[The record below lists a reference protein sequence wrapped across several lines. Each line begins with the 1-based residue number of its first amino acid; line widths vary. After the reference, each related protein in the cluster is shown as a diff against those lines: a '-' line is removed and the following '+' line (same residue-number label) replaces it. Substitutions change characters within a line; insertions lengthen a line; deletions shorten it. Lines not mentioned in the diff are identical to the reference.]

1 MDLRTPKNKT
11 KLLKIYKL
19 MILFFVLVLILS
31 PKSVTNRPE
40 IETKLL
46 LTSIGLDKV
55 EDQYRV
61 SATAVM
67 PQESQNGSTMRL
79 NVGVEADSVS
89 AAFEKLSLKM
99 GKKLELGLCGL
110 IVIGDT
116 FGDESILPHLNYLMA
131 SGKIIP
137 GAYLVLSL
145 GKSAK
150 ETIEMSNMLSE
161 ASSNGL
167 SKLIEHN
174 ALDTNMPS
182 ITLLKF
188 LSETGS
194 VTKSSYIPCIEIGEK
209 ENSDDETGGSGSG
222 SGGSADSSG
231 SGGGDSTSAGDQ
243 KRGETEIKSLS
254 KIAFYRDGR
263 QIKFLDDE
271 QTRGFTWS
279 DKSSTQG
286 LVSLENLKVQDID
299 VGQIFCQLRSKK
311 FKIKTGIDNGVPQTK
326 MSVEV
331 LLELEDR
338 YKLSDL
344 FKYYGISEEEINQ
357 NIKNQ
362 FAVKIENE
370 LVSVI
375 NVMKEC
381 DCDAMGLTTNLYKFH
396 YNDYNNYPDKEN
408 ILSAMQVDYDI
419 KVKFK

>member
-1 MDLRTPKNKT
+1 MNLRTPKNKT

-19 MILFFVLVLILS
+19 MILFFILVLILS

-194 VTKSSYIPCIEIGEK
+194 VTKSSYIPCIEIGKKDSGSDQEK
-209 ENSDDETGGSGSG
+209 PSDGGSDEGQ
-222 SGGSADSSG
+222 SSG
-231 SGGGDSTSAGDQ
+231 SGAD
-243 KRGETEIKSLS
+243 KKGETEIKSLS

-279 DKSSTQG
+279 DKTSTQG
-286 LVSLENLKVQDID
+286 LVSLENLKVQDIE

-311 FKIKTGIDNGVPQTK
+311 FKIKTGINNGVPQTK

>member
-194 VTKSSYIPCIEIGEK
+194 VTKSSYIPCIEIGKKDSGSDQEK
-209 ENSDDETGGSGSG
+209 PSDGGSDEGQ
-222 SGGSADSSG
+222 SSG
-231 SGGGDSTSAGDQ
+231 SGED
-243 KRGETEIKSLS
+243 KKGETEIKSLS

-279 DKSSTQG
+279 DKTSTQG
-286 LVSLENLKVQDID
+286 LVSLENLKVQDIE

-311 FKIKTGIDNGVPQTK
+311 FKIKTGINNGVPQTK

>member
-19 MILFFVLVLILS
+19 MILFFILVLILS

-55 EDQYRV
+55 EEQYRV

-137 GAYLVLSL
+137 GAYLVLSP

-174 ALDTNMPS
+174 ALDTNMPA

-194 VTKSSYIPCIEIGEK
+194 VTKSSYIPCIEIGKKDSDSDQEK
-209 ENSDDETGGSGSG
+209 PSDGGSDEGQ
-222 SGGSADSSG
+222 SSG
-231 SGGGDSTSAGDQ
+231 SGED
-243 KRGETEIKSLS
+243 KKGETEIKSLS

-279 DKSSTQG
+279 NKTSTQG

-299 VGQIFCQLRSKK
+299 AGQIFCQLRSKK

>member
-19 MILFFVLVLILS
+19 MILFFILVLILS

-137 GAYLVLSL
+137 GAYLVLSP

-194 VTKSSYIPCIEIGEK
+194 VTKSSYIPCIEIGKKDSGSDQEK
-209 ENSDDETGGSGSG
+209 PSDGGSDEGQ
-222 SGGSADSSG
+222 SSG
-231 SGGGDSTSAGDQ
+231 SGED
-243 KRGETEIKSLS
+243 KKGETEIKSLS

-279 DKSSTQG
+279 DKTSTQG

-299 VGQIFCQLRSKK
+299 AGQIFCQLRSKK

>member
-1 MDLRTPKNKT
+1 MDLRTPKSKT

-194 VTKSSYIPCIEIGEK
+194 VTKSSYIPCIEIGKKDSGSNQEK
-209 ENSDDETGGSGSG
+209 LSDGGSDEGQ
-222 SGGSADSSG
+222 SSG
-231 SGGGDSTSAGDQ
+231 SGAD
-243 KRGETEIKSLS
+243 KKGETEIKSLS

-279 DKSSTQG
+279 DKTSTQG
-286 LVSLENLKVQDID
+286 LVSLENLKVQDIE

-311 FKIKTGIDNGVPQTK
+311 FKIKTGIDNRVPQTK

>member
-19 MILFFVLVLILS
+19 MFLFFILVLILS

-137 GAYLVLSL
+137 GAYLVLSP

-194 VTKSSYIPCIEIGEK
+194 VTKSSYIPCIEIGKKDSGSDQEK
-209 ENSDDETGGSGSG
+209 PSDGGSDEGQ
-222 SGGSADSSG
+222 SSG
-231 SGGGDSTSAGDQ
+231 SGED
-243 KRGETEIKSLS
+243 KKGETEIKSLS

-279 DKSSTQG
+279 DTTSTQG

-299 VGQIFCQLRSKK
+299 AGQIFCQLRSKK

>member
-19 MILFFVLVLILS
+19 MILFFILVLILS

-188 LSETGS
+188 LSEIGS
-194 VTKSSYIPCIEIGEK
+194 VTKSSYIPCIEIGKKDSGSDQEK
-209 ENSDDETGGSGSG
+209 PSDGGSDEGQ
-222 SGGSADSSG
+222 SSG
-231 SGGGDSTSAGDQ
+231 SGAD
-243 KRGETEIKSLS
+243 KKGETEIKSLS

-279 DKSSTQG
+279 DKTSTQG
-286 LVSLENLKVQDID
+286 LVSLENLKVQDIE

-311 FKIKTGIDNGVPQTK
+311 FKIKTGINNGVPQTK

>member
-1 MDLRTPKNKT
+1 MDLRTPKSKT

-19 MILFFVLVLILS
+19 MILFFILVLILS

-194 VTKSSYIPCIEIGEK
+194 VTKSSYIPCIEIGKKDSGSDQEK
-209 ENSDDETGGSGSG
+209 PSDGGSDEGQ
-222 SGGSADSSG
+222 SSG
-231 SGGGDSTSAGDQ
+231 SGAD
-243 KRGETEIKSLS
+243 KKGETEIKSLS

-279 DKSSTQG
+279 DKTSTQG
-286 LVSLENLKVQDID
+286 LVSLENLKVQDIE

-311 FKIKTGIDNGVPQTK
+311 FKIKTGINNGVPQTK

>member
-1 MDLRTPKNKT
+1 MNLRTPKNKT

-19 MILFFVLVLILS
+19 MILFFILVLILS

-137 GAYLVLSL
+137 GAYLVLSP

-174 ALDTNMPS
+174 ALDTNMPA

-194 VTKSSYIPCIEIGEK
+194 VTKSSYIPCIEIGK
-209 ENSDDETGGSGSG
+209 KDGGSDQEKP
-222 SGGSADSSG
+222 SGGSSDEGQSSG
-231 SGGGDSTSAGDQ
+231 SGED
-243 KRGETEIKSLS
+243 KKGETEIKSLS

-279 DKSSTQG
+279 DKTSTQG
-286 LVSLENLKVQDID
+286 LVSLENLKVQDIE

-311 FKIKTGIDNGVPQTK
+311 FKIKTGINNGVPQTK

>member
-19 MILFFVLVLILS
+19 MILFFILVLILS

-137 GAYLVLSL
+137 GAYLVLSP

-194 VTKSSYIPCIEIGEK
+194 VTKSSYMPCIEIGKKDSGSDQEK
-209 ENSDDETGGSGSG
+209 PSDGGSDEGQ
-222 SGGSADSSG
+222 SSG
-231 SGGGDSTSAGDQ
+231 SGED
-243 KRGETEIKSLS
+243 KKGETEIKSLS

-279 DKSSTQG
+279 DKTSTQG

>member
-131 SGKIIP
+131 SGKIIT

-194 VTKSSYIPCIEIGEK
+194 VTKSSYIPCIEIGKKDSGSDQEK
-209 ENSDDETGGSGSG
+209 PSDGGSDEGQ
-222 SGGSADSSG
+222 SSG
-231 SGGGDSTSAGDQ
+231 SGED
-243 KRGETEIKSLS
+243 KKGETEIKSLS

-279 DKSSTQG
+279 DKTSTQG

>member
-19 MILFFVLVLILS
+19 MILFFILVLSLS

-137 GAYLVLSL
+137 GAYLVLSP

-174 ALDTNMPS
+174 ALDTNMPA

-194 VTKSSYIPCIEIGEK
+194 VTKSSYMPCIEIGKKDSGSDQEK
-209 ENSDDETGGSGSG
+209 PSDGGSDEGQ
-222 SGGSADSSG
+222 SSG
-231 SGGGDSTSAGDQ
+231 SGED
-243 KRGETEIKSLS
+243 KKGETEIKSLS

-279 DKSSTQG
+279 DKTSTQG

>member
-19 MILFFVLVLILS
+19 MILFFILVLILS

-137 GAYLVLSL
+137 GAYLVLSP

-194 VTKSSYIPCIEIGEK
+194 VTKSSYIPCIEIGK
-209 ENSDDETGGSGSG
+209 KDSGSDQGKPSDGGSDEGQ
-222 SGGSADSSG
+222 SSG
-231 SGGGDSTSAGDQ
+231 SGED
-243 KRGETEIKSLS
+243 KKGETEIKSLS

-279 DKSSTQG
+279 DKTSTQG

>member
-19 MILFFVLVLILS
+19 MILFFILVLILS

-79 NVGVEADSVS
+79 NVGVEA
-89 AAFEKLSLKM
+89 FEKLSLKM

-137 GAYLVLSL
+137 GAYLVLSP

-174 ALDTNMPS
+174 ALDTNMQS

-194 VTKSSYIPCIEIGEK
+194 VTKSSYIPCIEIGKKDSGSDQEK
-209 ENSDDETGGSGSG
+209 PSDGGSDEGQ
-222 SGGSADSSG
+222 SSG
-231 SGGGDSTSAGDQ
+231 SGED
-243 KRGETEIKSLS
+243 KKGETEIKSLS

-279 DKSSTQG
+279 NKTSTQG

>member
-19 MILFFVLVLILS
+19 MILFFILVLILS

-137 GAYLVLSL
+137 GAYLVLSP

-174 ALDTNMPS
+174 ALDANMPS

-194 VTKSSYIPCIEIGEK
+194 VTKSSYIPCIEIGKKDSGSDQEK
-209 ENSDDETGGSGSG
+209 PSDGGSDEGQ
-222 SGGSADSSG
+222 SSG
-231 SGGGDSTSAGDQ
+231 SGED
-243 KRGETEIKSLS
+243 KKGETEIKSLS

-279 DKSSTQG
+279 NKTSTQG

>member
-19 MILFFVLVLILS
+19 MILFFILVLILS

-137 GAYLVLSL
+137 GAYLVLSP

-174 ALDTNMPS
+174 ALDTNMQS

-194 VTKSSYIPCIEIGEK
+194 VTKSSYIPCIEIGKKDSGSDQEK
-209 ENSDDETGGSGSG
+209 PSDGGSDEGQ
-222 SGGSADSSG
+222 SSG
-231 SGGGDSTSAGDQ
+231 SGED
-243 KRGETEIKSLS
+243 KKGETEIKSLS

-279 DKSSTQG
+279 NKTSTQG

>member
-1 MDLRTPKNKT
+1 MDLRTPKSKT

-194 VTKSSYIPCIEIGEK
+194 VTKSSYIPCIEIGKKDSGSDQEK
-209 ENSDDETGGSGSG
+209 PSDGGSDEGQ
-222 SGGSADSSG
+222 SSG
-231 SGGGDSTSAGDQ
+231 SGAD
-243 KRGETEIKSLS
+243 KKGETEIKSLS

-263 QIKFLDDE
+263 QIKLLDDE

-279 DKSSTQG
+279 DKTSTQG
-286 LVSLENLKVQDID
+286 LVSLENLKVQDIE

-311 FKIKTGIDNGVPQTK
+311 IKIKTGIDNGVPQTK